1 MSAREKPKA
10 TILLI
15 DDEQIVHESVRR
27 ILESAGYRVDGAFRV
42 AEALDRLRWQS
53 YDLVLTDLMMPDDS
67 GMKAVEAVAR
77 DHPNCGVVMFTGY
90 ATVES
95 AVESIK
101 LGALDYLPKPFTPD
115 ELTETIQKALD
126 KTLKGRRDREIESTF
141 AEAEKAIKSSLD
153 LKEVLNLIC
162 MSVVKLLKIKGSAV
176 AMRDRKNDKLEI
188 VAQKGLSDEYLSKG
202 AVNPKQSV
210 PIAIES
216 GEVTVVNEPDFD
228 SFLQYPDAARKE
240 GIASIMVVPLK
251 INETILGFLRLY
263 ASEKLSLSN
272 EENEILFKFSDQ
284 AAQAL
289 ENAMAYE
296 RIRTDIEG
304 LRTHIPSVVPEKE
317 AK

>member
-27 ILESAGYRVDGAFRV
+27 ILEADGYRVDGAFRV

-53 YDLVLTDLMMPDDS
+53 YDLVLTDLMMPEDS

-77 DHPNCGVVMFTGY
+77 DHPDCGVVMFTGY

-101 LGALDYLPKPFTPD
+101 LGALDYLPKPFTPE
-115 ELTETIQKALD
+115 ELSETIQKALD
-126 KTLKGRRDREIESTF
+126 KTFKGRRDREIEITF
-141 AEAEKAIKSSLD
+141 TEAEKAIKSSLD

-162 MSVVKLLKIKGSAV
+162 VSVAKLLKLSGSAV

-188 VAQKGLSDEYLSKG
+188 VAHKGLSEEYLSKG
-202 AVNPKQSV
+202 AVSAKQSV
-210 PIAIES
+210 PTALES
-216 GEVTVVNEPDFD
+216 GEIVVVNEPDFD
-228 SFLQYPDAARKE
+228 SYLQYPEAARKE
-240 GIASIMVVPLK
+240 GIASLMVVPLK
-251 INETILGFLRLY
+251 IHGAVLGFLRLY
-263 ASEKLSLSN
+263 ASEELSLSN
-272 EENEILFKFSDQ
+272 EESDILSKFTEQ
-284 AAQAL
+284 AAQAI

-296 RIRTDIEG
+296 RIRTDIDG
-304 LRTHIPSVVPEKE
+304 LREHIPDSIAEKK

>member
-176 AMRDRKNDKLEI
+176 VMRDRKNDKLDI
-188 VAQKGLSDEYLSKG
+188 VAQKGLSDEYLGKG

-210 PIAIES
+210 PLAIES
-216 GEVTVVNEPDFD
+216 GEVVVVNESNFD
-228 SFLQYPDAARKE
+228 SYLQYPDAARKE
-240 GIASIMVVPLK
+240 GIGSIMVVPLK
-251 INETILGFLRLY
+251 INGTILGFLRLY
-263 ASEKLSLSN
+263 ASEEFSLSN
-272 EENEILFKFSDQ
+272 EESEILFKFSEQ
-284 AAQAL
+284 AAQAI

-304 LRTHIPSVVPEKE
+304 LRTHIPGSVPEKE